1 MTEIV
6 SLETNVTKWTITG
19 NMLKGIISHQQ
30 VKYMIL
36 ENGFFFLKDTI
47 L

>member
-1 MTEIV
+1 MTEIM
-6 SLETNVTKWTITG
+6 SLETNITKMDNYW

-30 VKYMIL
+30 VKYMML